1 MFFSEAMGRDA
12 KNSRPAAEE
21 YIKKEKSGMI
31 TRRFKEEQYKA
42 VEKYILTAARSSPLM
57 GVYEVELTLNGECFS
72 VYLQPDSRCR
82 VNALYARRVHGGV
95 PSPVAGGAVL
105 LAMLELIAWQAIR
118 RETELSPYR
127 M

>member
-1 MFFSEAMGRDA
+1 
-12 KNSRPAAEE
+12 
-21 YIKKEKSGMI
+21 MI
-31 TRRFKEEQYKA
+31 IRHFKESQFPA
-42 VEKYILTAARSSPLM
+42 VERYILAACKSSPLP

-95 PSPVAGGAVL
+95 PATGAGGAVL

-118 RETELSPYR
+118 HETELSPYR